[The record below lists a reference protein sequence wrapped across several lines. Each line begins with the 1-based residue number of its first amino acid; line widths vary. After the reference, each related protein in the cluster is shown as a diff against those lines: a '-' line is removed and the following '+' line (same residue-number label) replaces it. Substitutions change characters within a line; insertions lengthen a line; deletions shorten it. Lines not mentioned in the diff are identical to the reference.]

1 MNYVDKCLEFKWTE
15 EENNNIIYLDLS
27 IHRNNNDLHV
37 GVHSKP
43 TQTDTTT
50 HFTSNHP
57 LEHKLAAYNF
67 YTNRMIEL
75 PIMEQVKQQE
85 WKIILTVAKSNGFPL
100 QIIHKLRYKI
110 ILKTKTSH
118 TRTNT
123 TKEKMGHLH
132 ISQSTHTQV
141 YQFI

>member
-67 YTNRMIEL
+67 YINRMIEL